1 MDARIVRTRAA
12 LVGAAIALVD
22 EHDPDQ
28 ISMADIAAAAGIS
41 RQAIYDHFTDR
52 DHLLAEAAISRI
64 REATRR
70 DAGPTRV
77 PADGSPPQSLIVLM
91 THLLDHRVFYQRLL
105 TGRTS
110 AVVRDELTRH
120 NRFHFERMMMLPG
133 PGRNIPVHEQA
144 ELVTFLAGGSTALIV
159 GWLTDDNKLST
170 ARVMADRLWQLWTSL
185 RPVATG

>member
-12 LVGAAIALVD
+12 LIGAAIALVD
-22 EHDPDQ
+22 EHNPDQ
-28 ISMADIAAAAGIS
+28 ISMADIAAQAKVS
-41 RQAIYDHFTDR
+41 RQSIYDHFTDR

-64 REATRR
+64 RQATQR
-70 DAGPTRV
+70 DPGPTRV
-77 PADGSPPQSLIVLM
+77 PADGSPPQSLSVLM
-91 THLLDHRVFYQRLL
+91 THLLDHRAFYRRLV

-120 NRFHFERMMMLPG
+120 NRFHFERMMALPG
-133 PGRNIPVHEQA
+133 PSMPVREQA

-159 GWLTDDNKLST
+159 SWLTNDIEVGT
-170 ARVMADRLWQLWTSL
+170 AQVMANRLWQLWTSL